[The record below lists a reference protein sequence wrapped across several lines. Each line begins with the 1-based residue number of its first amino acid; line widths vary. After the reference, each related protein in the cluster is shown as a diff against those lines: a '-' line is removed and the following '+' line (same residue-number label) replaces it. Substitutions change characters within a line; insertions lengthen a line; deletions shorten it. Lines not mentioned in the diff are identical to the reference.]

1 MAELT
6 RQQQFPWRC
15 DLQSLPREEAI
26 PRVGRIGMRGCR
38 PSKVPPMPCQGQGLP
53 RVVKAEA
60 AQEVQG
66 LRLATWETIRPLAP
80 QR

>member
-15 DLQSLPREEAI
+15 DLQSLPREAAI
-26 PRVGRIGMRGCR
+26 PRVGTRGCR
-38 PSKVPPMPCQGQGLP
+38 PTKVPPMPCQGQGLP

-66 LRLATWETIRPLAP
+66 LRLATWETIRPLAL